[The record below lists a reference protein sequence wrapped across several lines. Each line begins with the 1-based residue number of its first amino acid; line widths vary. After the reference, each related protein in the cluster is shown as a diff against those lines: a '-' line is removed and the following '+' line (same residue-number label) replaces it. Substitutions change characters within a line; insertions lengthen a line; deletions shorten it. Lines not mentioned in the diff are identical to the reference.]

1 MLSKMYHKGDDS
13 KKKKDKKI
21 PYKSESNKGMEPSKE
36 AKMRMM
42 AMISKKK

>member
-1 MLSKMYHKGDDS
+1 MYHKGEDP
-13 KKKKDKKI
+13 KKKAKSKMA
-21 PYKSESNKGMEPSKE
+21 YKPESKMGMEPSKE